1 MPIPLVVTGFNRD
14 VLNPLMR
21 RAVGIGPL
29 AEIEHVG
36 RRTGVVRRTPLLAFR
51 RGDTVTVALT
61 YGPDVDWLKNIRAAG
76 RSRLRLGG
84 AVLTLGAPVHLSSEV
99 GLPRMPLAIRGTL
112 RLLRVVDFV
121 ELPVVTPERTHRFT

>member
-14 VLNPLMR
+14 VLNPLMS

-36 RRTGVVRRTPLLAFR
+36 RRTRVVRRTPLLAFR

-61 YGPDVDWLKNIRAAG
+61 YGPEVDWLKNARAAG
-76 RSRLRLGG
+76 RSRLRISG
-84 AVLTLGAPVHLSSEV
+84 AVLTLGAPVNLAPGEGV
-99 GLPRMPLAIRGTL
+99 ARMPLVFRGML
-112 RLLRVVDFV
+112 ALLRVADYV
-121 ELPVVTPERTHRFT
+121 EFAVLTSEPGRRFT